1 MFSDS
6 TWTWSLPADGSV
18 FLFSN
23 RLLMTNQWILW
34 AILHPILRETPHW
47 QKMKTWWHGSCR
59 IAIPCH
65 TGMYIHVY
73 SVLLCLCHYVQY
85 ETGDSTKNNRVY
97 SCVRIEN
104 CTPLGAKTSHEQ
116 LNRGCHRAFSSPFEQ
131 GCSDSLPKHTETMS
145 TKRTRLWPNYG
156 HGNVTPLTP
165 PSFYLNK
172 HRTLVGLTKPTFTP
186 LMCGVWGF
194 QCLVQYG
201 NLRRIQWCAKWKPS
215 TSSGNDGWMIL
226 PKTLVS
232 RNWTTRE
239 CCLLIRYLTVSQH
252 HYIVGQKL
260 D

>member
-116 LNRGCHRAFSSPFEQ
+116 LIGDVIEHLAALWTRMFWFVA
-131 GCSDSLPKHTETMS
+131 ETYRNHVHQTHKTCQIMA
-145 TKRTRLWPNYG
+145 
-156 HGNVTPLTP
+156 VA
-165 PSFYLNK
+165 
-172 HRTLVGLTKPTFTP
+172 
-186 LMCGVWGF
+186 M
-194 QCLVQYG
+194 
-201 NLRRIQWCAKWKPS
+201 LRHLRHHLFIW
-215 TSSGNDGWMIL
+215 TS
-226 PKTLVS
+226 
-232 RNWTTRE
+232 
-239 CCLLIRYLTVSQH
+239 
-252 HYIVGQKL
+252 IVRW
-260 D
+260 